1 MIMTYINYFNSNIYK
16 GAVNC
21 FSCSWTEEGFVAM
34 FSKYVIICTSS
45 FATLFDS
52 GEKNINFKN
61 HICYYFYLTIFKK
74 CLVKIACIF
83 CKNSHGVH
91 TCLHLLD
98 HNHIIE
104 NVMQQ
109 NNEGINIR
117 KREKNIVVVTEMVVK
132 AVGYHNLLWTQK
144 IDLV

>member
-1 MIMTYINYFNSNIYK
+1 MIMTYTNYFNSNIYK

-21 FSCSWTEEGFVAM
+21 FSCSWTEVRQAGM
-34 FSKYVIICTSS
+34 FSKYVIIYTRRFVS
-45 FATLFDS
+45 LFDS
-52 GEKNINFKN
+52 GGKNIYFKN

-98 HNHIIE
+98 HNHTLE